1 MLCAA
6 LLLNHLCGPSA
17 RNRRNR
23 RLYSS
28 GQSRDQ
34 AALTFDQARKMVLWN
49 ADLRQIISIKESS
62 KVRRYDE
69 LGIEYRPF
77 PPRLTRS
84 KAASYFP
91 AQNSVFVVGSI
102 APRKAKPAGGR
113 RA

>member
-69 LGIEYRPF
+69 LGIEYRA
-77 PPRLTRS
+77 LSAEAHTV
-84 KAASYFP
+84 
-91 AQNSVFVVGSI
+91 Q
-102 APRKAKPAGGR
+102 GR
-113 RA
+113 